1 MQKETCQQN
10 RLPLPVGISDF
21 RGAVTQYYYID
32 KLLMIK
38 DFLVEC
44 SIVSLFT
51 CPRRFGK
58 TLNMD
63 MLKSFFERSSEDT
76 SQDKQIWSCGEK
88 YQSYQGRFPVVFVT
102 FKDIHIQYIGRSIC
116 YAEKRDTSN
125 RESGE
130 GRFDIQLMPKK
141 NTRPGVIIELKSEKN
156 LAQDK
161 LNELAQTALNQINEN
176 KYDTEMAV
184 RGIATVFKY
193 GAAFSGK
200 KVAICVG

>member
-76 SQDKQIWSCGEK
+76 SLYFQDKQIWSCGEK

-102 FKDIHIQYIGRSIC
+102 FKDIHIQYIG
-116 YAEKRDTSN
+116 
-125 RESGE
+125 
-130 GRFDIQLMPKK
+130 
-141 NTRPGVIIELKSEKN
+141 
-156 LAQDK
+156 
-161 LNELAQTALNQINEN
+161 
-176 KYDTEMAV
+176 
-184 RGIATVFKY
+184 
-193 GAAFSGK
+193 
-200 KVAICVG
+200 